1 MKNMKTDFQRYEMHA
16 SLLATCLTPS
26 LFHLWQNIYMVIGKN
41 QALLMQPGGE
51 FFPLINNC
59 QQVSHELPS
68 IFRPHSLFK
77 RPV

>member
-26 LFHLWQNIYMVIGKN
+26 LFHFWQNIYMVIGKN

-59 QQVSHELPS
+59 Q
-68 IFRPHSLFK
+68 RPL
-77 RPV
+77 